1 MMAGCIKGRKIQNTA
16 CWNLIKYMWNCK
28 LALQFRAKIT
38 EGVIR
43 HRWYYSLISLVTIWL
58 HILISMCNQF
68 SMCNQMATSEIR
80 EYFHARFLGSGNY

>member
-38 EGVIR
+38 EGVI
-43 HRWYYSLISLVTIWL
+43 VTYDI
-58 HILISMCNQF
+58 IP
-68 SMCNQMATSEIR
+68 
-80 EYFHARFLGSGNY
+80 